1 MDRIVSTVYLDI
13 YDHDISPSTIK
24 TISLDSQTRYV
35 QAYLQKSGEIYNPD
49 TSAIVTLT
57 AIRPDK
63 VGVEASGSIVLL
75 EEAVYGEA
83 TEIEE
88 TLGSETI
95 SNAEIISPAVY
106 GLEAEIT
113 QSMIAVPGIVLL
125 QFKMEVNGEVLRTEI
140 FRSNNGRALDGETSS
155 WADEYH
161 GYNLDEFA
169 ERIASVGNLRED
181 LNAVSNG
188 LDDEIARAQAEE
200 ARIEALFTGDV
211 SEAVSDWLDDHPE
224 ATTTVQDGAITPI
237 KLAPAL
243 ATIIGDSA
251 LNFNTS
257 RVTMLRNTICGDAN
271 HYLQGGTYVSS
282 TRHFVIAFAPI
293 SGSGATSTILVELDT
308 DFTTVIKRVSSA
320 NYGHANDLTYN
331 PNTDKIYVSSTGQ
344 ASGSMYERK
353 VLVVNAST
361 LTIESGIAF
370 TNLVSAI
377 SYDSINNVY
386 YTVESVD
393 DTRKVF
399 KYDAN
404 FNLLE
409 NIGDAFLIDPVR
421 QVGQC
426 SVCYNGRFYYVT
438 VSNYRNH
445 TVWINTFGSD
455 AKIWQ
460 IDNFAYYEPEIVLE
474 YSGSLYM
481 LSIKSNTYIYIDRIG
496 TDRTIYDR
504 TEEYYLRGTLLIT
517 GANLNDVM
525 NTGRYYM
532 TEASASTIVNGP
544 YTIMRQFSMDV
555 LHIGYDGLCQ
565 IITVNNRMQFIRTLS
580 NNTWTEWAS
589 LRSGRKYVGKT
600 INTGNYYTAG
610 FVTVAGRSIRFSIP
624 MEIERDVNTAS
635 ITGGSIRLLQGGN
648 IVLDTSAILTTF
660 DTVTVTVNELGVS
673 CEFLFE
679 TAPENIIHNEAIG
692 IQLYSMVIQFAQ

>member
-1 MDRIVSTVYLDI
+1 MALETIVTDVYLDV
-13 YDHDISPSTIK
+13 YDHDLTPSVIK
-24 TISLDSQTRYV
+24 TIALDNQTRIV
-35 QAYLQKSGEIYNPD
+35 RAYLQRNGEVYQPD
-49 TSAIVTLT
+49 QNAQVVLT

-63 VGVEASGSIVLL
+63 IGVEGDGEVVELVPASGDD
-75 EEAVYGEA
+75 
-83 TEIEE
+83 
-88 TLGSETI
+88 
-95 SNAEIISPAVY
+95 PAIY
-106 GLEAEIT
+106 GLQAEIT
-113 QSMIAVPGIVLL
+113 QAMIAVPGMVLF
-125 QFKMEVNGEVLRTEI
+125 QFKMEVNGEILRTEI
-140 FRSNNGRALDGETSS
+140 FKANNGVALDGSTSD
-155 WADEYH
+155 WAGEYQ
-161 GYNLDEFA
+161 GYNLDELVEEIDELKEELTA
-169 ERIASVGNLRED
+169 LED
-181 LNAVSNG
+181 EV
-188 LDDEIARAQAEE
+188 
-200 ARIEALFTGDV
+200 EALNEGGLVIKDEV
-211 SEAVSDWLDDHPE
+211 IQSEVDAWLDEHPE
-224 ATTTVQDGAITPI
+224 ATTTLQDGTVTEA
-237 KLAPAL
+237 KLASSL
-243 ATIIGDSA
+243 AAKIDKSA
-251 LNFNTS
+251 INFSLS

-271 HYLQGGTYVSS
+271 HYLQGGTFVSS
-282 TRHFVIAFAPI
+282 TGHFVVAFAPI

-308 DFTTVIKRVSSA
+308 DFATVIKRVSST

-344 ASGSMYERK
+344 SSGSTYERK

-361 LTIESGIAF
+361 LAIESGIAF

-377 SYDSINNVY
+377 SYDLINNVY

-409 NIGDAFLIDPVR
+409 NIGDAFLIDPAR

-455 AKIWQ
+455 ANIWQ
-460 IDNFAYYEPEIVLE
+460 IDNFAYYEPEILLE
-474 YSGSLYM
+474 YGNSLY
-481 LSIKSNTYIYIDRIG
+481 LFSIKSNTYIYIDRIG
-496 TDRTIYDR
+496 TQRTIYDR

-517 GANLNDVM
+517 GADLNDVT

-565 IITVNNRMQFIRTLS
+565 IITVNNRTQFIRTFS

-648 IVLDTSAILTTF
+648 IVLGTSEILTTF

>member
-1 MDRIVSTVYLDI
+1 MNREFKISLSQECYSDVIYLSQYDDDYSIVLTVLNKYSLA
-13 YDHDISPSTIK
+13 DISGYSYQLEGTRPDGLGFTLPGTVSGSKVTIP
-24 TISLDSQTRYV
+24 I
-35 QAYLQKSGEIYNPD
+35 D
-49 TSAIVTLT
+49 TTLT
-57 AIRPDK
+57 ACAGASIAELVIYDGNGFRFGSANVQIIVEPAAHPDS
-63 VGVEASGSIVLL
+63 VI
-75 EEAVYGEA
+75 
-83 TEIEE
+83 
-88 TLGSETI
+88 
-95 SNAEIISPAVY
+95 
-106 GLEAEIT
+106 
-113 QSMIAVPGIVLL
+113 
-125 QFKMEVNGEVLRTEI
+125 
-140 FRSNNGRALDGETSS
+140 D
-155 WADEYH
+155 ADEDTIR
-161 GYNLDEFA
+161 GLAAEVQEIVDTAAETVAAISEDVIRSEIDEWLDE
-169 ERIASVGNLRED
+169 
-181 LNAVSNG
+181 
-188 LDDEIARAQAEE
+188 
-200 ARIEALFTGDV
+200 
-211 SEAVSDWLDDHPE
+211 HPE
-224 ATTTVQDGAITPI
+224 ATTTVQDGTVTDA
-237 KLAPAL
+237 KLSPSLSAKVD
-243 ATIIGDSA
+243 DSA

-271 HYLQGGTYVSS
+271 HYLQGGTFVSS
-282 TRHFVIAFAPI
+282 TGHFVVAFAPI
-293 SGSGATSTILVELDT
+293 SGSGATDTILVELDT

-370 TNLVSAI
+370 TNLVTAI
-377 SYDSINNVY
+377 SYDAVNNVY

-460 IDNFAYYEPEIVLE
+460 IDNFAYYEPEIIFE

-481 LSIKSNTYIYIDRIG
+481 LSIKSNTYIYVDRIG

-517 GANLNDVM
+517 GADLNDVT

-544 YTIMRQFSMDV
+544 YTIMHQFSMDV

-565 IITVNNRMQFIRTLS
+565 IITVNNRMQFIRTFL

-610 FVTVAGRSIRFSIP
+610 FVTVAGKSIRFSIP

-648 IVLDTSAILTTF
+648 VVLDTSAILTTF

>member
-1 MDRIVSTVYLDI
+1 MALETIISTVYLDV
-13 YDHDISPSTIK
+13 YDHDTTPSTIK
-24 TISLDSQTRYV
+24 TIALDSQTRYV
-35 QAYLQKSGEIYNPD
+35 RAYLQRRGDVYQPD
-49 TSAIVTLT
+49 VTATVRLT
-57 AIRPDK
+57 ALRPDK
-63 VGVEASGSIVLL
+63 IGVEATGSV
-75 EEAVYGEA
+75 
-83 TEIEE
+83 IELVPAGDGDE
-88 TLGSETI
+88 
-95 SNAEIISPAVY
+95 AVY

-113 QSMIAVPGIVLL
+113 QAMIAIPGVVRF
-125 QFKMEVNGEVLRTEI
+125 QFKMEVDGEFIRTEI
-140 FRSNNGRALDGETSS
+140 FNANNGVALDGSTSE
-155 WADEYH
+155 WAEEYQ
-161 GYNLDEFA
+161 GYNLDELANDIA
-169 ERIASVGNLRED
+169 EINTRVNEEEERAKAAEETLESMFTAPAQEAVDNW
-181 LNAVSNG
+181 LNA
-188 LDDEIARAQAEE
+188 
-200 ARIEALFTGDV
+200 
-211 SEAVSDWLDDHPE
+211 HPE
-224 ATTTVQDGAITPI
+224 ATTTLQDGSITPI

-243 ATIIGDSA
+243 ATMIGDSA

-257 RVTMLRNTICGDAN
+257 RVAMLRNTICGDSN

-282 TRHFVIAFAPI
+282 TGHFVIAFAPI
-293 SGSGATSTILVELDT
+293 SGSGATDTILVELDA
-308 DFTTVIKRVSSA
+308 DFSTVVKRVSSA

-331 PNTDKIYVSSTGQ
+331 LNTDKIYVSSTGQ
-344 ASGSMYERK
+344 TSGSTYERK
-353 VLVVNAST
+353 VLVLNAST
-361 LTIESGIAF
+361 LGIETGIAF

-377 SYDSINNVY
+377 SYDAINNVY
-386 YTVESVD
+386 YTVESVN

-409 NIGDAFLIDPVR
+409 NIGDAFLIDPAR

-460 IDNFAYYEPEIVLE
+460 IDNFAYYEPEIIVE
-474 YSGSLYM
+474 YSGSLY
-481 LSIKSNTYIYIDRIG
+481 LFSIKSNTYIYVDRIG
-496 TDRTIYDR
+496 TQRTIYNR

-517 GANLNDVM
+517 GADLNNVT

-565 IITVNNRMQFIRTLS
+565 IITVNNRMQFIRTRL

-600 INTGNYYTAG
+600 ITTGNYYTAG

-624 MEIERDVNTAS
+624 IEIERDVNTAS

-648 IVLDTSAILTTF
+648 VVLDTSAILTTF
-660 DTVTVTVNELGVS
+660 DTVTVTVNDMGLS
-673 CEFLFE
+673 FEFLFE

-692 IQLYSMVIQFAQ
+692 IQLYSMAIQFAQ